1 MYSGSEMQKRELEES
16 KLTIKKLKHDKQN
29 LIRINKNLDKRFMDI
44 QAKLLKFEA
53 NLEVNLKQQEMD
65 KTNIQGLQNI
75 IESNEIANFAKTQ
88 KLKQNSKKAQEVK
101 ILKDKLSIMQ
111 AQLLEEQQQ
120 NQMFQ
125 TEIDNIEE
133 EVSVLH
139 AELKKN
145 ES

>member
-75 IESNEIANFAKTQ
+75 IESNEIANFAKT
-88 KLKQNSKKAQEVK
+88 
-101 ILKDKLSIMQ
+101 
-111 AQLLEEQQQ
+111 
-120 NQMFQ
+120 
-125 TEIDNIEE
+125 
-133 EVSVLH
+133 
-139 AELKKN
+139 
-145 ES
+145 